1 MVGDFACTGER
12 TGKAGDRDRTDDIQL
27 GNMNVPPSNTVENKA
42 FSTTPSSI
50 PSSVE
55 RGPAAKDSPELS
67 KVVAA
72 WNELPPAVRTVL
84 VAAVESITHPTP
96 K

>member
-1 MVGDFACTGER
+1 
-12 TGKAGDRDRTDDIQL
+12 
-27 GNMNVPPSNTVENKA
+27 MNVPPSNTLENKA

-55 RGPAAKDSPELS
+55 HDPAANDSPELS

-84 VAAVESITHPTP
+84 VAAVEAITHPTP
-96 K
+96 KMTQ

>member
-1 MVGDFACTGER
+1 MHPNASL
-12 TGKAGDRDRTDDIQL
+12 GKPSA
-27 GNMNVPPSNTVENKA
+27 PPINTLENKV
-42 FSTTPSSI
+42 FSNTPSSI

-55 RGPAAKDSPELS
+55 RSLAAKDSPELS

-84 VAAVESITHPTP
+84 VAAVEAITHPTP